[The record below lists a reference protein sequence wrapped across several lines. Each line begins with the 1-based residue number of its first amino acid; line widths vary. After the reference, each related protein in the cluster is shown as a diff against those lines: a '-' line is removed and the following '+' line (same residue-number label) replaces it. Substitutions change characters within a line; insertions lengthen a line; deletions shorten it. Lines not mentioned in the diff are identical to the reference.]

1 MRSEVISGTASR
13 WAPGKDRGSQSAH
26 KDPAAPQ
33 PKVLLLGALPPPYIG
48 PTLATQV
55 LLSSEL
61 RELFDLIHLDTS
73 DHRPA
78 HTLGRIDLTNIWL
91 AVRSYAALAAKL
103 ARYYPD
109 VVYLP
114 ISQTAIGYL
123 KDSIY
128 ILVAKLFRRRVVCHL
143 RGGNFRNW
151 LEGAS
156 WPVRCYV
163 RAVHRLVDAQVV
175 LGECLRP
182 LFDGLLPP
190 ERVFV
195 VPNGKDVTIPPRR
208 RQGGPVRVLFLAN
221 MMRTK
226 GVLEVL
232 YAVPEVVQR
241 FPNVEFV
248 FAGAWRDADVRDEVT
263 GFLESHPDLPISW
276 LGPVTGEEKYQLL
289 ADSDIFVF
297 PTYYPPE
304 GHPWVIVEAMAAGL
318 PIVTCDQ
325 GAIRESVIDGYN
337 GFLVE
342 KRNPRAVAETL
353 IQLASQT
360 HLRHALGASS
370 RRLYQLFFTEAAMA
384 YKLRHVFDYVLIAR
398 PRRPSTA

>member
-1 MRSEVISGTASR
+1 
-13 WAPGKDRGSQSAH
+13 
-26 KDPAAPQ
+26 
-33 PKVLLLGALPPPYIG
+33 
-48 PTLATQV
+48 
-55 LLSSEL
+55 
-61 RELFDLIHLDTS
+61 
-73 DHRPA
+73 
-78 HTLGRIDLTNIWL
+78 
-91 AVRSYAALAAKL
+91 
-103 ARYYPD
+103 
-109 VVYLP
+109 
-114 ISQTAIGYL
+114 
-123 KDSIY
+123 
-128 ILVAKLFRRRVVCHL
+128 
-143 RGGNFRNW
+143 
-151 LEGAS
+151 
-156 WPVRCYV
+156 
-163 RAVHRLVDAQVV
+163 
-175 LGECLRP
+175 
-182 LFDGLLPP
+182 
-190 ERVFV
+190 RVFV